1 MDAPEIYDDIA
12 TAGRRPMRRR
22 RRSGRLQRKQ
32 TRLAW
37 IMLAPALVVVGL
49 VALYP
54 LGVTIFQSF
63 TDKQFL
69 AIEPTKW
76 IGLENYRT
84 LIHDTIFRDSI
95 VTTVKFTVIT
105 VGFEFVLGMIIA
117 LVVNSNF
124 KGRGVMRAVM
134 LVPWAIPTVVAA
146 QMWKWMYDDIFG
158 VINDIG
164 VRLHL
169 IPHSAAWIAQP
180 STALAS
186 VCAVDIW
193 KTTPFVALLLLAGLQ
208 VIPHDLYEA
217 ADVDGASK
225 LTQFWRITLPLLQ
238 PAILVA
244 LIFRTLD
251 ALRVFDVFYVFFGN
265 RVDTQTMAIYDQ
277 NTIVVDRQCRLRRG
291 DQRRDLPDHRDLR
304 RHLRDPHQGER
315 GKTRDEHGR
324 RSRTARS
331 AAASR
336 LRRCGRTAVGRL
348 VAPDA
353 VLPAVA
359 AIARLLP
366 VPLLLGRSA
375 PRSRPRSK
383 LFQTPIQYFPRIRP
397 WRTTRGA
404 LSANFFTR
412 RTAQLGDRRRLGHDP
427 LARDRLARRLR
438 ARPLPLPRPLVRP
451 LPGAVDDDLPADRD
465 PRCPLHDDH
474 RSSTSTTRS
483 AR

>member
-1 MDAPEIYDDIA
+1 MDSPEIYDDIA
-12 TAGRRPMRRR
+12 TAGRRPPSRR

-37 IMLAPALVVVGL
+37 IMLAPALIVVAL

-69 AIEPTKW
+69 ALEPTKW

-84 LIHDTIFRDSI
+84 LIHDTIFRDSV

-134 LVPWAIPTVVAA
+134 LIPWAIPTVVAA

-158 VINDIG
+158 VINDFG
-164 VRLHL
+164 VRVHILH
-169 IPHSAAWIAQP
+169 HSVAWISQP

-208 VIPHDLYEA
+208 VIPSDLYEA

-225 LTQFWRITLPLLQ
+225 LLQFWRITLPLLR

-277 NTIVVDRQCRLRRG
+277 NTIV
-291 DQRRDLPDHRDLR
+291 
-304 RHLRDPHQGER
+304 
-315 GKTRDEHGR
+315 
-324 RSRTARS
+324 S
-331 AAASR
+331 
-336 LRRCGRTAVGRL
+336 VGNVGYGGAIS
-348 VAPDA
+348 VAIF
-353 VLPAVA
+353 L
-359 AIARLLP
+359 II
-366 VPLLLGRSA
+366 G
-375 PRSRPRSK
+375 
-383 LFQTPIQYFPRIRP
+383 LFVVIYVTFIRVEE
-397 WRTTRGA
+397 
-404 LSANFFTR
+404 
-412 RTAQLGDRRRLGHDP
+412 Q
-427 LARDRLARRLR
+427 
-438 ARPLPLPRPLVRP
+438 
-451 LPGAVDDDLPADRD
+451 
-465 PRCPLHDDH
+465 
-474 RSSTSTTRS
+474 
-483 AR
+483 